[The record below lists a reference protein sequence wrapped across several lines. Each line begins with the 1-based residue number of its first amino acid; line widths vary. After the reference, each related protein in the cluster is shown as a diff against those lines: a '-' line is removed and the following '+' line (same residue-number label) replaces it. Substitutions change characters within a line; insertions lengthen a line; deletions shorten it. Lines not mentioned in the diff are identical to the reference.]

1 MNQCPYC
8 GADIADTDG
17 ICPRCGKKTSEP
29 YPADSIPAGAETEQE
44 KDAAAPVDSEDTA
57 AVPVD
62 SEDTAASPGTA
73 SADPL
78 IKTAAISADGFS
90 NPAEPQKKRKRR
102 RLLIAIGAAVVIL
115 LLIAAL
121 ALPGGDSGEQNT
133 PAGVTD
139 EQHTGSDGTDT
150 QTAAGSTDVAS
161 GSSTDAN
168 MPMDSTAASGNAD
181 ATGSSGAPHTGAS
194 GSANAQP
201 NGNSGNQTGSNNAA
215 ANNNTGSNNA
225 SGSNTGSAAV
235 SNTTQTAADPFAEV
249 VNIINSGS
257 YAMEGTMTS
266 GADNIPV
273 GITFCGDMTRMSTDM
288 DGMVLDMAMAD
299 GQIYLIN
306 PSNKTYM
313 TLTESLMN
321 MMEMDASDLDAS
333 EMRWQ
338 LADASTAQ
346 KATVTIDGQSVDCYT
361 IGEANGSLKIYMS
374 GSEVVQID
382 VLNTSGNTTGAYKL
396 TSFRGN
402 ITEADI
408 LPGDDYS
415 SKNFM
420 SFFMDLM

>member
-62 SEDTAASPGTA
+62 SDTAASPGTA
-73 SADPL
+73 SADSL

-139 EQHTGSDGTDT
+139 EQLTGSDGTDT

-181 ATGSSGAPHTGAS
+181 ATGSSGVPHTGAS
-194 GSANAQP
+194 GIE
-201 NGNSGNQTGSNNAA
+201 
-215 ANNNTGSNNA
+215 
-225 SGSNTGSAAV
+225 
-235 SNTTQTAADPFAEV
+235 DFAH
-249 VNIINSGS
+249 
-257 YAMEGTMTS
+257 
-266 GADNIPV
+266 
-273 GITFCGDMTRMSTDM
+273 
-288 DGMVLDMAMAD
+288 
-299 GQIYLIN
+299 
-306 PSNKTYM
+306 
-313 TLTESLMN
+313 
-321 MMEMDASDLDAS
+321 
-333 EMRWQ
+333 
-338 LADASTAQ
+338 
-346 KATVTIDGQSVDCYT
+346 
-361 IGEANGSLKIYMS
+361 
-374 GSEVVQID
+374 
-382 VLNTSGNTTGAYKL
+382 
-396 TSFRGN
+396 
-402 ITEADI
+402 I
-408 LPGDDYS
+408 LPGALPADPVIGLVS
-415 SKNFM
+415 
-420 SFFMDLM
+420 DLNHADIDT